1 MTLARSKPN
10 ASLRQWKQTAQA
22 VLPQWVKNWREA
34 QYYLRYGEIELHLL
48 EFLCA
53 ADKDTVDVGAHDGC
67 YVHFLRRFS
76 RHVYAYEPI
85 PWLAAEL
92 QRKFPHDVTVK
103 AEALSRSEGVCTLHI
118 PTVRGTR
125 VPGCATISDAAAAL
139 YDGAEDVRVP
149 VHTLD
154 ASFAGD
160 AGFIK
165 IDVEGHEESVL
176 DGARETIGRCRPNFV
191 IEAVEHLAPGCV
203 GRIAT
208 FFRDRDYDGFFQR
221 GWHLLPVE
229 QFDVAAMQR
238 SEDYPDLTAT
248 LAVRERP
255 PRFVYNFIY
264 LPTESR
270 QSLLPK
276 LERRLARLAAG
287 S

>member
-1 MTLARSKPN
+1 MTLTGSQSN
-10 ASLRQWKQTAQA
+10 GSIRQWKRTAQA
-22 VLPQWVKNWREA
+22 ALPQWVKNWREA

-53 ADKDTVDVGAHDGC
+53 SDKDAIDIGAHDGC

-85 PWLAAEL
+85 PWLATEL
-92 QRKFPHDVTVK
+92 RRKFAHGVTVR
-103 AEALSRSEGVCTLHI
+103 ADALSRSEGTGTLHI
-118 PTVRGTR
+118 PMVKGTR
-125 VPGCATISDAAAAL
+125 VPGCATISGAAAAL
-139 YDGAEDVRVP
+139 YDGAENIRVP
-149 VHTLD
+149 VRTLD
-154 ASFAGD
+154 ASFVGG

-176 DGARETIGRCRPNFV
+176 DGARGTIERCRPNLV
-191 IEAVEHLAPGCV
+191 IEAVERLAPGCV

-208 FFRDRDYDGFFQR
+208 IFRDRGYDGFFQH
-221 GWHLLPVE
+221 GWSLLPVE
-229 QFDVAAMQR
+229 RFDAASMQR
-238 SEDYPDLTAT
+238 EEDYPDLTAT

-264 LPTESR
+264 LPAESSK
-270 QSLLPK
+270 SLLPR
-276 LERRLARLAAG
+276 LGHRLAHLAAG